1 MNKKIK
7 LLINILITLLIFIIM
22 LGIVFFTIDYNKVKN
37 NELPIFCYNNPENT
51 LLDGGTGEYFGLGY
65 KVIKYNRLSGYKGI
79 HIGTWFMDYDDNL
92 N

>member
-1 MNKKIK
+1 MNKKLKILK
-7 LLINILITLLIFIIM
+7 NILITLVIIIIM

-37 NELPIFCYNNPENT
+37 NELPTFCIPNKMVIM
-51 LLDGGTGEYFGLGY
+51 DGGTREYFGLGY